1 MKRFLLT
8 LSLCSLVA
16 AVVSCEYYSPDIRF
30 EQTITNDY
38 TEIVKA
44 LQDQTMSISKR
55 LELLEDAMKSQTM
68 TVSEKMNLLD
78 AALKNLTMTLSQ
90 KMELLTKAY
99 ENGVLKYEEMTG
111 KLVDE
116 IRLMN
121 ATTTEKLEAL
131 KGAVEAQTSDLV
143 TKLDLIEKALSLIAE
158 KAEDGFDRNAEA
170 IGLVKAAVNS
180 LEGTIEEKLTAIRK
194 AIRNQT
200 VTLSGKLE
208 LIDAT
213 LKAGFADN
221 AKAIGLVE
229 DAIGSLEGTVE
240 TKLDVIRRAINKQT
254 KELGQKM
261 NLIRAAVKNGF
272 VKNAEA
278 IDLVKQAVESLEGAM
293 DEKLDA
299 INKAVGDQTGALSE
313 KLAAI
318 EGAIQG
324 GLVGEDSTLG
334 LVKKAIDALNAT
346 AGTANDKLDA
356 IKDAIDS
363 PMSGLNVKLDA
374 IKEAVAKGLASVT
387 EKQDLI
393 LAALNSESSHNFT
406 EDELIEVGNDHLYVD
421 AYFWKNHAQDDYEIN
436 KVLKKMLPLCFPGSF
451 EFVYRKDGVDYPLSG
466 NKEGSSFGRL
476 YNKNSHPSID
486 PLDELILAVS
496 LREDGKP
503 NVSPLN
509 GHDCYCLQKVYK
521 DAWYDFGVAKG
532 GMAKDKELKCI
543 VPASKDDSFGRQNST
558 EIRYSVRLKAEKKDG
573 VFGFRGLPTKNYI
586 LVFAD
591 K

>member
-240 TKLDVIRRAINKQT
+240 TKLDAVKRAVNRQT

-261 NLIRAAVKNGF
+261 NLIRAAVRNGL

-334 LVKKAIDALNAT
+334 LVKKAIDALNST
-346 AGTANDKLDA
+346 AGTANEKLDA

-466 NKEGSSFGRL
+466 NKEESSFGRL

>member
-121 ATTTEKLEAL
+121 ATTTEKLEA
-131 KGAVEAQTSDLV
+131 QTSDLV

-170 IGLVKAAVNS
+170 IGLVKAAVES
-180 LEGTIEEKLTAIRK
+180 LTGSMEEKLAAIES
-194 AIRNQT
+194 AIKSQT
-200 VTLSGKLE
+200 TE
-208 LIDAT
+208 LGSKMSLIEAAVS
-213 LKAGFADN
+213 AGFADN

-240 TKLDVIRRAINKQT
+240 TKLDAVKRAVNRQT

-261 NLIRAAVKNGF
+261 NLIRAAVRNGL